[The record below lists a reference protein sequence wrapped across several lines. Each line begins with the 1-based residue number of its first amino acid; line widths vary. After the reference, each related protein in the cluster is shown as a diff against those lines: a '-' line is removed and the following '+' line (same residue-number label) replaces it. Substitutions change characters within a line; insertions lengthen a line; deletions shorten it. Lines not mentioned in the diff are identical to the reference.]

1 MMIRRGQG
9 MLRLLFFPWCED
21 DTYQIN
27 KLELP
32 SEDASPNDDRF
43 GS

>member
-1 MMIRRGQG
+1 MILHNKC
-9 MLRLLFFPWCED
+9 MFPPPLFPWGKD

-27 KLELP
+27 MLELP